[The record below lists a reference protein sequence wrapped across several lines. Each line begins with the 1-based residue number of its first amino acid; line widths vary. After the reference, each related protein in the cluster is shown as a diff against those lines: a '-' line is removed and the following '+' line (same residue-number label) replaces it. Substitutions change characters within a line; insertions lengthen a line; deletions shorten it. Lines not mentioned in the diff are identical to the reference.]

1 MIIFLRYLSP
11 AQVQNILNPD
21 SPVEFDS
28 CIYFFLQRLFIARS
42 HALAASA
49 ECEGERLCPVAASRG
64 NLNYQRLSHMMMI

>member
-1 MIIFLRYLSP
+1 VSQLGDDNFSSLSFSE
-11 AQVQNILNPD
+11 QVQNILNPD

-49 ECEGERLCPVAASRG
+49 ECEGERLCPVAAS
-64 NLNYQRLSHMMMI
+64 S